1 MQNIDRF
8 TKKININANNA
19 LLFFFFIK
27 IGLFIVD
34 FIVKIANAPAKR
46 NIFEKEK
53 NMNP

>member
-1 MQNIDRF
+1 MRIMLYF
-8 TKKININANNA
+8 F
-19 LLFFFFIK
+19 FFFFIK